1 VAAPRATCVV
11 THCEGP
17 HPPPTP
23 PHTQPQDLPERVDG
37 GQLAA
42 GIEAAY
48 GAAPLLQC
56 DG

>member
-1 VAAPRATCVV
+1 VEYLALGIQLDLAYPL
-11 THCEGP
+11 
-17 HPPPTP
+17 
-23 PHTQPQDLPERVDG
+23 PQDLPERVDG